1 MFKRVALII
10 SALFLLTAC
19 GDEGESTVTC
29 AEDCTRIPDPVC
41 DGAVQISALGG
52 GQCVEGTC
60 QWVPIRT
67 DCAFGCEAGAC
78 SAPPAPFCRGTVATG
93 YDAAGSCEAA
103 TGNCSYNTNETDCAA
118 SGLRCVSG
126 TCQVLPGDPCA
137 GVVCNA
143 PISA

>member
-1 MFKRVALII
+1 MLKRLALLC

-41 DGAVQISALGG
+41 DGSVQVSALGG

-60 QWVPIRT
+60 QWVPLRT

-78 SAPPAPFCRGTVATG
+78 SAPPV
-93 YDAAGSCEAA
+93 
-103 TGNCSYNTNETDCAA
+103 
-118 SGLRCVSG
+118 
-126 TCQVLPGDPCA
+126 DPCD
-137 GVVCNA
+137 GVTCNA
-143 PISA
+143 PSALQRDGGGGC